1 MFERWNQQRAAL
13 GLPVFDPTA
22 TYQMRGV
29 PDADIGLAVDCRPV
43 AHRIVAGL
51 QQHKSQQ
58 HVFIDDPTDTER
70 WMRATSRTWATVAWP
85 PQDPAGPM
93 LTDVFEGLR

>member
-1 MFERWNQQRAAL
+1 M
-13 GLPVFDPTA
+13 VA

-29 PDADIGLAVDCRPV
+29 PDAEIGLIVDCRPV

-58 HVFIDDPTDTER
+58 HVFIEDPTDTEQM
-70 WMRATSRTWATVAWP
+70 WVTSRTWASVAWP
-85 PQDPAGPM
+85 SRDPGTPM
-93 LTDVFEGLR
+93 LTDIFEGLP